1 MTTKIAVSNQKGG
14 AGKTTTSINV
24 AGALN
29 QLGYDVLLID
39 LDPQGHATEGVGL
52 EDEYDADV
60 ISFYDVLPDL
70 DVIDETSQLI
80 YEHPEMDVIPSHQD
94 MINIEDAL
102 AGVPNRENRLNMALD
117 NLDEYEYIVVDCPP
131 NLGVLT
137 DNALLACEK
146 VLIPAQ
152 TKTTSI
158 RALELLFKQINALE
172 AAFGTEIKE
181 VGLVANEVGTDN
193 EAIEMMEWF
202 EEVFEDRA
210 PVWEIRKRVALQRAW
225 NTGVSIFEHEEDCDM
240 EEVYLQIAESLE
252 GIDGER

>member
-1 MTTKIAVSNQKGG
+1 MTTNIAVSNQKGG

-29 QLGYDVLLID
+29 QLGHDVLLVD
-39 LDPQGHATEGVGL
+39 LDPQGHATEGVGF
-52 EDEYDADV
+52 EAEYDTDST
-60 ISFYDVLPDL
+60 SFYDVLPNL
-70 DVIDETSQLI
+70 DILDETDRLI
-80 YEHPEMDVIPSHQD
+80 HEHHEMDVIPSHQN

-102 AGVPNRENRLNMALD
+102 AGVPNRENRLKMALD
-117 NLDEYEYIVVDCPP
+117 SVDDYEYIIIDCPP

-137 DNALLACEK
+137 DNALLACEN

-152 TKTTSI
+152 SKTTSI

-172 AAFGTEIKE
+172 AAFGTNIRE

-193 EAIEMMEWF
+193 EAEEMMEWF
-202 EEVFEDRA
+202 RDVFDDRA
-210 PVWEIRKRVALQRAW
+210 PVWEVRKRVALQRAW

-240 EEVYLQIAESLE
+240 EEVYLEIAETLE
-252 GIDGER
+252 DIDGER

>member
-29 QLGYDVLLID
+29 QLGYNVLLID

-52 EDEYDADV
+52 EDEYDEDV
-60 ISFYDVLPDL
+60 INFYDVLPDL
-70 DVIDETSQLI
+70 DVIDETAQLI
-80 YEHPEMDVIPSHQD
+80 YEHSEMDVIPSHQN

-102 AGVPNRENRLNMALD
+102 AGVPNRENRLSMALD
-117 NLDEYEYIVVDCPP
+117 NLDEYEYIVIDCPP

-137 DNALLACEK
+137 DNALLACEN

-152 TKTTSI
+152 AKTTSI

-172 AAFGTEIKE
+172 AAFGTEIQE

-193 EAIEMMEWF
+193 EADEMMEWF
-202 EEVFEDRA
+202 EEVFEERA

-240 EEVYLQIAESLE
+240 EKVYLQIAESLE

>member
-70 DVIDETSQLI
+70 DVIDETAQLV
-80 YEHPEMDVIPSHQD
+80 YAHSEVDVIPSHQD

-117 NLDEYEYIVVDCPP
+117 NLDEYDYIVVDCPP

-137 DNALLACEK
+137 DNALLACEN

-172 AAFGTEIKE
+172 AAFGTEIQE

-193 EAIEMMEWF
+193 EATEMMEWF
-202 EEVFEDRA
+202 EEVFEERA

-225 NTGVSIFEHEEDCDM
+225 NAGVSIFEHEEDCDM

>member
-29 QLGYDVLLID
+29 QLGYNVLLID

-80 YEHPEMDVIPSHQD
+80 YEHSEMDVIPSHQD

-117 NLDEYEYIVVDCPP
+117 NLGEYEYIVVDCPP

-137 DNALLACEK
+137 DNALLACEN

-193 EAIEMMEWF
+193 EADEMMEWF
-202 EEVFEDRA
+202 EEVFEERA

-240 EEVYLQIAESLE
+240 EKVYLQIAESLE

>member
-70 DVIDETSQLI
+70 DVIDETAQLI
-80 YEHPEMDVIPSHQD
+80 YGHSEMDVIPSHQD

-137 DNALLACEK
+137 DNALLACEN

-172 AAFGTEIKE
+172 AAFDTGIQE

-193 EAIEMMEWF
+193 EADEMMEWF
-202 EEVFEDRA
+202 EEVFEERA

-225 NTGVSIFEHEEDCDM
+225 NAGGSIFEHEEDCDM

>member
-70 DVIDETSQLI
+70 DVIDETAQLI
-80 YEHPEMDVIPSHQD
+80 YEHSEMDVIPSHQD

-102 AGVPNRENRLNMALD
+102 AGVPNRENRLNMAL
-117 NLDEYEYIVVDCPP
+117 NKLDEYEYIVVDCPP

-137 DNALLACEK
+137 DNALLACEN

-172 AAFGTEIKE
+172 AAFDTGIQE

-193 EAIEMMEWF
+193 EADEMMEWF
-202 EEVFEDRA
+202 EDVFEERA

-225 NTGVSIFEHEEDCDM
+225 NAGGSIFEHEEDCDM

>member
-52 EDEYDADV
+52 EDKYDADV

-70 DVIDETSQLI
+70 DIIDETAQLV
-80 YEHPEMDVIPSHQD
+80 YEHSEMDVIPSHQD

-117 NLDEYEYIVVDCPP
+117 NLDGYEYIVIDCPP

-137 DNALLACEK
+137 DNALLACEN

-172 AAFGTEIKE
+172 AAFGTEIHE

-193 EAIEMMEWF
+193 EATEMMEWF
-202 EEVFEDRA
+202 EEVFEERA

-225 NTGVSIFEHEEDCDM
+225 NAGVSIFEHEEDCDM
-240 EEVYLQIAESLE
+240 EEAYLQIAESLE
-252 GIDGER
+252 GINGER

>member
-70 DVIDETSQLI
+70 DIIDETAQLI
-80 YEHPEMDVIPSHQD
+80 YEHSEMDVIPSHQD

-102 AGVPNRENRLNMALD
+102 AGVPNRENRLNMALN

-137 DNALLACEK
+137 DNALLACEN

-172 AAFGTEIKE
+172 AAFDTGIQE

-193 EAIEMMEWF
+193 EADEMMEWF
-202 EEVFEDRA
+202 EEVFEERA

-225 NTGVSIFEHEEDCDM
+225 NAGGSIFEHEEDCDM

>member
-29 QLGYDVLLID
+29 QLGHDVLLVD

-52 EDEYDADV
+52 EEEYEADV
-60 ISFYDVLPDL
+60 TNLYDVLPDL
-70 DVIDETSQLI
+70 DIIDEMNRLV
-80 YEHPEMDVIPSHQD
+80 YEHHEMAVIPSHQD

-117 NLDEYEYIVVDCPP
+117 NLDGYEFIVIDCPP

-137 DNALLACEK
+137 DNALLACEN

-158 RALELLFKQINALE
+158 RALELLFKQITALE
-172 AAFGTEIKE
+172 AAFNTDIQE

-193 EAIEMMEWF
+193 EANEMMEWF
-202 EEVFEDRA
+202 EEVFDDRA

-225 NTGVSIFEHEEDCDM
+225 NAGVSIFQHEEDCDM
-240 EEVYLQIAESLE
+240 EEVYLKIAESLE
-252 GIDGER
+252 GVDGER